1 MQGTERLKSMCCRPS
16 RTVLVRLHCA
26 RRRADPVTPV
36 SRLAPKPVDSL
47 RTERTAAALQPQA
60 RGERR
65 VGEVSK
71 GDNQLLVTFR
81 CS

>member
-47 RTERTAAALQPQA
+47 RTEHHCSLSGSVDLARPREICYQRTPPPY
-60 RGERR
+60 
-65 VGEVSK
+65 
-71 GDNQLLVTFR
+71 
-81 CS
+81 